1 MTLTRHGHP
10 NVGVLLAS
18 AQHRVLNGRSSNDWR
33 VDTGR
38 YLKHGGLPRQLIT
51 FSGETDGAS
60 RILKRT
66 YQTGEILAFRSCG
79 PLCVEVIDKRIF
91 VIFMLIINTGSVV
104 DLT

>member
-10 NVGVLLAS
+10 NVGVLLAP

-60 RILKRT
+60 RIHKRT
-66 YQTGEILAFRSCG
+66 YQTGETLAFRSCG
-79 PLCVEVIDKRIF
+79 PLCVEVIDKETHF
-91 VIFMLIINTGSVV
+91 CYFYV
-104 DLT
+104 DY